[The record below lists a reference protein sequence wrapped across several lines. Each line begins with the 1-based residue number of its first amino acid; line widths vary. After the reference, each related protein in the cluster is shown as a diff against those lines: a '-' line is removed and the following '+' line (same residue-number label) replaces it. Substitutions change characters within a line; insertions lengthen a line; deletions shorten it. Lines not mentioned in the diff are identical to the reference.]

1 MAGRQNAFLSSS
13 TLPLTKVIWLKSS
26 KSFWFFANSVVS
38 ELKQKTSSMSQSM
51 SSDEHNQQMSSSSSV
66 RTSVTSSSA
75 SYSTATAEGQN
86 VSDRR
91 GSFFHAISYYIRWLT
106 RRFFISW
113 INLFKSAEMSCRG
126 SELTSRKCWSSGRVS
141 DWHVLS

>member
-1 MAGRQNAFLSSS
+1 MAGRQNALLSSS
-13 TLPLTKVIWLKSS
+13 KLITFFKSNLIEIVLILC
-26 KSFWFFANSVVS
+26 NSVVS

-51 SSDEHNQQMSSSSSV
+51 SSDEQHQQMSSSSSV

-91 GSFFHAISYYIRWLT
+91 DPFFHSLSYYIRWLT

-113 INLFKSAEMSCRG
+113 INLFNPAEMSCLV
-126 SELTSRKCWSSGRVS
+126 SELTSLIIKWASE
-141 DWHVLS
+141 